1 METNSS
7 ITAEKIKALM
17 DDTGCEEQE
26 ARTALEFMGGN
37 FNKAIAFVG
46 AMLKYIT
53 AYKAKINIKNENIF
67 GLIHII
73 TNNKN
78 LDLLRFSTVMSY
90 NPVIYEQ
97 DIKEDWFSFEK
108 EIYSCRLVNG
118 VIESYT
124 KTIDTKL
131 REFVSVNL
139 KDNKILTTQD
149 VKNVIET
156 FFSEH
161 DISLEIVAQELTLRE
176 FRKLPDYFPE
186 EISQEAAITE
196 SSSSIEL
203 EAIVFEDSS
212 GKRIEN
218 IIPGDKVLA
227 KIIDTR
233 DIAHYIGH
241 LIGAKKEQTMIPMP
255 AEVQSVEKKDNDYI
269 LKLKYSDLI
278 FGVSHVEQ
286 GRVLKILETK
296 DATTWN
302 TKLLPFLTNNS

>member
-1 METNSS
+1 METTTN
-7 ITAEKIKALM
+7 ITIEKIKSLM

-90 NPVIYEQ
+90 NPIIYEQ
-97 DIKEDWFSFEK
+97 DIKVDWFSFEK

-118 VIESYT
+118 VIENYT
-124 KTIDTKL
+124 KTIDIKL

-139 KDNKILTTQD
+139 KDNKIFNTQD
-149 VKNVIET
+149 VKNVIES
-156 FFSEH
+156 FFSEN

-186 EISQEAAITE
+186 EIPQEAAATE

-203 EAIVFEDSS
+203 EAVVFEDSF
-212 GKRIEN
+212 GKKIEN
-218 IIPGDKVLA
+218 IVPGDKVLA

-241 LIGAKKEQTMIPMP
+241 LIGAKKEQAMIPMP

-278 FGVSHVEQ
+278 FGISRIEP

-302 TKLLPFLTNNS
+302 TKILPFLINN

>member
-1 METNSS
+1 MNETNV
-7 ITAEKIKALM
+7 TEKIKALM
-17 DDTGCEEQE
+17 DDTGCEESE
-26 ARTALEFMGGN
+26 AKMALEFMGGN

-53 AYKAKINIKNENIF
+53 AYKAKINIINENIF

-97 DIKEDWFSFEK
+97 DIKVDWFSFEK
-108 EIYSCRLVNG
+108 EIYSCRLLNG

-124 KTIDTKL
+124 KNIDTKL
-131 REFVSVNL
+131 KEFVNVNL
-139 KDNKILTTQD
+139 KDNKILTAQD
-149 VKNVIET
+149 VKTVIET
-156 FFSEH
+156 FFAENS
-161 DISLEIVAQELTLRE
+161 INIEIVAQELTLRE

-186 EISQEAAITE
+186 ELPKEATITE
-196 SSSSIEL
+196 SSSLIEL
-203 EAIVFEDSS
+203 EAIVFEDSA
-212 GKRIEN
+212 GKKVEDIVA
-218 IIPGDKVLA
+218 GDKVLA

-241 LIGAKKEQTMIPMP
+241 LIGAKKEQTMIPIP

-278 FGVSHVEQ
+278 FGISHVET
-286 GRVLKILETK
+286 GRILKILETK
-296 DATTWN
+296 DTTTWN
-302 TKLLPFLTNNS
+302 TKLLPFFMNN